1 MNEVDEDRP
10 TLDWVTA
17 KSEESAAI
25 VVPDPASR
33 YEPFALTDVQR
44 AYWLGRTNYFELGNI
59 GCHVYFEFDV
69 RDLDR
74 GRMQAAWQKLIDRHD
89 MLRAMVGDDGLQQIL
104 PHTPHYEIK
113 NMNLRGVDQSK
124 EQSELEA
131 IRHQMSHQVFPPNR
145 WPLFELRTTE
155 LNGQTLLHLSLDL
168 LFIDLWSMQILFDEW
183 SQLAFDQ
190 DAYLAPLE
198 ISFRDYLVAAAQHKE
213 SESYRRSVEYW
224 LRRLN
229 TLPPSP
235 KLPLAKSPSAIRQP
249 RFVRREAVLG
259 RELWRNLRNRIAK
272 RRMTPSGMLMAAFA
286 RILAA
291 WSQNPH
297 FTLNIT
303 LFERAPLHPHVY
315 RLVGDF
321 TSILLLEIHDDGAD
335 SLEVLARRIATQFRS
350 DLEHREYGGLQLLQ
364 EIAKRADPDHRP
376 SMPVVFTSALAQSMP
391 GWQSVDQFGEVT
403 YGVTQTPQVYLD
415 HQVYQRA
422 GNLHLTWDAIEELF
436 PPGLLDDMF
445 EAYSAYLRRLAQDDA
460 AWGETKPDIFPPA
473 QLAQRAAVNDTAA
486 LAPAGLL
493 QEPFLE
499 QVRKWGHHTAVATW
513 ERRLSY
519 EDVDRH
525 ARRLARRLRQMGAAP
540 NRLVAVVMEKGW
552 DQVVSVI
559 AILQAGG
566 AYLPIDPDL
575 PQERCWLLLQRG
587 EVEIVLTQPC
597 VAERLNWPTFVQC
610 VSVDWQQQNVGQDDE
625 ADEPLEPVQRSEDL
639 TSEDLASEDPASKD
653 LAYVIFT
660 SGSTG
665 EPKGVMVEHRSALN
679 TVLDINERF
688 GVGADDRVLALSSLS
703 FDLSV
708 YDIFGTLAAGGTIV
722 LPHPTSSREPGD
734 WAYLVLQ
741 EKVTIW
747 NSVPALLEILV
758 DHVGTHKELLGNS
771 LRLTLLSGDWIPVG
785 LPDRARALLPGLRL
799 ISLGGA
805 TEAAIWSI
813 FHPVDAVSPEWRSVP
828 YGRPLRNHQMHVLND
843 TMSPCPTW
851 VPGQIHIAG
860 LGLARGYWKDE
871 AKTEAHFVRHP
882 HSGERLYRTGDLG
895 RYMPDGTIEL
905 LGREDEQVKVQG
917 YRMDLGEIEAALE
930 RHPKVKAAV
939 VTAVGERAAPK
950 HLVAYVVAAA
960 PGEELADY
968 LRQKLPSYM
977 VPSVW
982 QKLDALPL
990 TANGKVN
997 RRALPA
1003 PVAKPDAGGIA
1014 LGDQSDALARLTA
1027 LISEELAQRIRDP
1040 RQNLLTIGATS
1051 MDLVRIVGRLEKEF
1065 GFRPSFQEFFRDP
1078 TVAAL
1083 ARLVEQRRKRT
1094 TSDSATA
1101 PPPPR
1106 RALELIVDPA
1116 ERDAFR
1122 LANHGVRVF
1131 PGDWGRLPLL
1141 RELLQ
1146 TELEERVRQRRTI
1159 RRFLPAPV
1167 PLASLG
1173 AWLAELSRLTIGG
1186 AVRHAYGSA
1195 GGCYPVQTYLHA
1207 KPEGVAGCPA
1217 GTFYYHPI
1225 EHCLVPLTLGAELDP
1240 AAHEPFTNRPIF
1252 EQARFS
1258 LFFVSQPRAIE
1269 PMYGDLALRF
1279 SLLEAGAMAQA
1290 VESSAWRFGLGLC
1303 PIGWLD
1309 FTAIHGLFHVEDGQ
1323 ELLHAHVG
1331 GLAEALRDSGDW
1343 EQGVI

>member
-1 MNEVDEDRP
+1 VNEIFDEDRS
-10 TLDWVTA
+10 TLDWISA
-17 KSEESAAI
+17 KPEKSAAI

-33 YEPFALTDVQR
+33 YEPFPLTDVQR

-69 RDLDR
+69 PDVDR
-74 GRMQAAWQKLIDRHD
+74 GQMQAAWQKLIDRHD
-89 MLRAMVGDDGLQQIL
+89 MLRAVVGEDGLQRVLQ
-104 PHTPHYEIK
+104 HTPHYEIK
-113 NMNLRGVDQSK
+113 NLNLRGVDHAK
-124 EQSELEA
+124 ARLELEA
-131 IRHQMSHQVFPPNR
+131 IRRRMAHQVFPADR
-145 WPLFELRTTE
+145 WPLFELRMTE
-155 LNGQTLLHLSLDL
+155 LDGQTLLHFSLDL

-183 SQLAFDQ
+183 WQLAFDP

-198 ISFRDYLVAAAQHKE
+198 ITFRDYLLAAAQQKE
-213 SESYRRSVEYW
+213 SESYRRAEEYW
-224 LRRLN
+224 LRRLD

-235 KLPLAKSPSAIRQP
+235 KLPLAKNPSEVKQP
-249 RFVRREAVLG
+249 RFVRREVVL
-259 RELWRNLRNRIAK
+259 EQKLWRSLKNRIAK
-272 RRMTPSGMLMAAFA
+272 ARLTPSGMLMAAFA
-286 RILAA
+286 RVLGA
-291 WSQNPH
+291 WSQSPN
-297 FTLNIT
+297 FTLNTT
-303 LFERAPLHPHVY
+303 LFQRAPLHPHVY

-321 TSILLLEIHDDGAD
+321 TSILLLEIHDDGVD
-335 SLEVLARRIATQFRS
+335 SLEVLAKRIATQFRS

-364 EIAKRADPDHRP
+364 EIAKRGDPDHRP

-391 GWQSVDQFGEVT
+391 GWQSVEQLGEVT

-415 HQVYQRA
+415 HQVYQRG
-422 GNLHLTWDAIEELF
+422 GNLHLTWDAVEEVF
-436 PPGLLDDMF
+436 SPGLLDDMF
-445 EAYSAYLRRLAQDDA
+445 EAYSSYLRRLAQDDA
-460 AWGETKPDIFPPA
+460 AWSETRTDLLPPS
-473 QLAQRAAVNDTAA
+473 QSAQRAAVNDTTAPI
-486 LAPAGLL
+486 PAGLL
-493 QEPFLE
+493 HEPFLE
-499 QVRKWGHHTAVATW
+499 QVRKRPHHTAVATW

-519 EDVDRH
+519 EDVARH
-525 ARRLARRLRQMGAAP
+525 ARHLSRRLRQMGAGP

-552 DQVVSVI
+552 EQVVATI
-559 AILQAGG
+559 AVLQAGA

-597 VAERLNWPTFVQC
+597 VADRLNWPTDVQC
-610 VSVDWQQQNVGQDDE
+610 VSVDWQQNVGQDDE
-625 ADEPLEPVQRSEDL
+625 PD
-639 TSEDLASEDPASKD
+639 DPPAPKPSGED

-688 GVGADDRVLALSSLS
+688 GVGADDRILALSSLS

-708 YDIFGTLAAGGTIV
+708 YDIFGALAAGGTIV

-747 NSVPALLEILV
+747 NSVPALLEMLV
-758 DHVGTHKELLGNS
+758 DHVGARRELLGGS
-771 LRLTLLSGDWIPVG
+771 LRLALLSGDWIPVG
-785 LPDRARALLPGLRL
+785 LPDRARSLLPTLRL

-813 FHPVDAVSPEWRSVP
+813 FHPIDVVNPEWKSVP
-828 YGRPLRNHQMHVLND
+828 YGRPLRNQQMQVLND
-843 TMSPCPTW
+843 AMSPCPIW

-871 AKTEAHFVRHP
+871 AKTRAQFVRHP
-882 HSGERLYRTGDLG
+882 QTGERLYRTGDLG
-895 RYMPDGTIEL
+895 RYLPDGTIEF

-917 YRMDLGEIEAALE
+917 YRIELGEIETALE
-930 RHPKVKAAV
+930 RHPQVKAAV
-939 VTAVGERAAPK
+939 VTAVGGRAASK
-950 HLVAYVVAAA
+950 HLVAYVVTTAS
-960 PGEELADY
+960 GEVLADY

-977 VPSVW
+977 VPAVW

-1003 PVAKPDAGGIA
+1003 PVARPEAGGIA
-1014 LGDQSDALARLTA
+1014 PDDESGVLARLTA
-1027 LISEELAQRIRDP
+1027 LISEELAQPALEP
-1040 RQNLLTIGATS
+1040 RQNLLNIGATS

-1078 TVAAL
+1078 TAAAL
-1083 ARLVEQRRKRT
+1083 ARLVEERRSRT
-1094 TSDSATA
+1094 SATTGDSASA

-1106 RALELIVDPA
+1106 RTLELIVDPA

-1122 LANHGVRVF
+1122 RANHGIRAF
-1131 PGDWGRLPLL
+1131 PADWGTLPLQ
-1141 RELLQ
+1141 RELID
-1146 TELEERVRQRRTI
+1146 TELEERVRRRLAV
-1159 RRFLPAPV
+1159 RRFLPEPV

-1173 AWLAELSRLTIGG
+1173 AWLAELSRLTIDG
-1186 AVRHAYGSA
+1186 AARYAYGSA
-1195 GGCYPVQTYLHA
+1195 GGSYSVQTYLHA
-1207 KPEGVAGCPA
+1207 KPEGIAGCPA

-1225 EHCLVPLTLGAELDP
+1225 EHRLVPLTLGAELDP
-1240 AAHEPFTNRPIF
+1240 AVHEPFTNRPIF
-1252 EQARFS
+1252 EAARFS

-1269 PMYGDLALRF
+1269 PMYGDLASRF
-1279 SLLEAGAMAQA
+1279 NLLEAGAMAHA
-1290 VESSAWRFGLGLC
+1290 IESSAWRFGLGVC

-1309 FTAIHGLFHVEDGQ
+1309 FAAIRGMLHVEDGQ

-1331 GLAEALRDSGDW
+1331 GLAEPLPHSGDW
-1343 EQGVI
+1343 EEGVI

>member
-1 MNEVDEDRP
+1 VNEVFDEDR
-10 TLDWVTA
+10 LAWEAVTA
-17 KSEESAAI
+17 KPESSALI
-25 VVPDPASR
+25 IKPDSRSR
-33 YEPFALTDVQR
+33 YDPFALTDVQR

-69 RDLDR
+69 PDVDR

-89 MLRAMVGDDGLQQIL
+89 MLRAVVRDDGLQQVL

-113 NMNLRGVDQSK
+113 NLNLRGVDQAK
-124 EQSELEA
+124 AQLELEV
-131 IRHQMSHQVFPPNR
+131 IRRRMSHQVFAPNQ

-155 LNGQTLLHLSLDL
+155 LKGQTLLHLSLDL

-183 SQLAFDQ
+183 SQLTFDR
-190 DAYLAPLE
+190 DAYLAPVE
-198 ISFRDYLVAAAQHKE
+198 INFRDYVMAVAQQKE
-213 SESYRRSVEYW
+213 TRSYRRAEEYW
-224 LRRLN
+224 LRRIDA
-229 TLPPSP
+229 LPPPP

-249 RFVRREAVLG
+249 RFVRREAVLEP
-259 RELWRNLRNRIAK
+259 ELWRSLKSRIAK
-272 RRMTPSGMLMAAFA
+272 ARLTPSGMLMAAFA

-291 WSQNPH
+291 WSQSPH
-297 FTLNIT
+297 FTLNTT
-303 LFERAPLHPHVY
+303 LFQRAPLHPHVY

-321 TSILLLEIHDDGAD
+321 TSILLLEIHDDAAE

-364 EIAKRADPDHRP
+364 EIAKRGDPDRRP

-391 GWQSVDQFGEVT
+391 GWQSVDQLGEVT

-422 GNLHLTWDAIEELF
+422 GNLHLTWDAVEELF

-445 EAYSAYLRRLAQDDA
+445 GAYTAYLRRLAQDEA
-460 AWGETKPDIFPPA
+460 AWGETRSDLLPPA

-486 LAPAGLL
+486 PAPAGLL
-493 QEPFLE
+493 HERFLE
-499 QVRKWGHHTAVATW
+499 QVRRQPRHTAVATS

-519 EDVDRH
+519 EDVGRH
-525 ARRLARRLRQMGAAP
+525 ARRLARRLRQMGAGP

-552 DQVVSVI
+552 EQVVGVI

-566 AYLPIDPDL
+566 AYLPVDPDL
-575 PQERCWLLLQRG
+575 PRERLWFLLQRG

-597 VAERLNWPTFVQC
+597 VAERLNWPAGVQC
-610 VSVDWQQQNVGQDDE
+610 VSVDWEQNVGQDDE
-625 ADEPLEPVQRSEDL
+625 LDEPVAPVQRAE
-639 TSEDLASEDPASKD
+639 D

-708 YDIFGTLAAGGTIV
+708 YDIFGALAAGATIV

-734 WAYLVLQ
+734 WAYLVLR

-747 NSVPALLEILV
+747 NSVPALLEMLV
-758 DHVGTHKELLGNS
+758 DHIGSRTELLGNS
-771 LRLTLLSGDWIPVG
+771 LRLALLSGDWIPVG
-785 LPDRARALLPGLRL
+785 LPDRARTLLPGLRE

-813 FHPVDAVSPEWRSVP
+813 FHPIDTVSPEWRSIP
-828 YGRPLRNHQMHVLND
+828 YGRPLRNQRMHVLND
-843 TMSPCPTW
+843 MMSPCPIW
-851 VPGQIHIAG
+851 VPGQIHIGG

-871 AKTEAHFVRHP
+871 AKTQAQFVRHP
-882 HSGERLYRTGDLG
+882 QTGERLYRTGDLG
-895 RYMPDGTIEL
+895 RYLPDGNIEF

-917 YRMDLGEIEAALE
+917 YRIELGEIEAALE
-930 RHPKVKAAV
+930 RHPKVRAAV

-950 HLVAYVVAAA
+950 RLVAYVVADSA

-977 VPSVW
+977 VPAVW

-997 RRALPA
+997 RRALLAPA
-1003 PVAKPDAGGIA
+1003 AIPDGGGIA
-1014 LGDQSDALARLTA
+1014 PGDQSDALARLTA
-1027 LISEELAQRIRDP
+1027 LISEELGQPALDP
-1040 RQNLLTIGATS
+1040 LQNLLNIGATS

-1083 ARLVEQRRKRT
+1083 ARLVEQRRSRT
-1094 TSDSATA
+1094 AAATSDSATA
-1101 PPPPR
+1101 PPSPR

-1122 LANHGVRVF
+1122 RANHGIRMF
-1131 PGDWGRLPLL
+1131 PGEWGTLPLQREL
-1141 RELLQ
+1141 RE
-1146 TELEERVRQRRTI
+1146 TGLEERIRRRRAV

-1186 AVRHAYGSA
+1186 AVKHAYGSA
-1195 GGCYPVQTYLHA
+1195 GGCFPVQTYLHT

-1225 EHCLVPLTLGAELDP
+1225 DHCLVPLTLGAELDP

-1269 PMYGDLALRF
+1269 PMYGDLASRF

-1290 VESSAWRFGLGLC
+1290 VESSAWRFGLGVC

-1309 FTAIHGLFHVEDGQ
+1309 FAAIRGLLHVEDGQ

-1331 GLAEALRDSGDW
+1331 GLAEALPDSGDW
-1343 EQGVI
+1343 EEGVI